1 MDYVKG
7 ILSGLAAILIAE
19 FVFFWPFISGTKA
32 TGMSVVAGLF
42 VESVVSPRFWVV
54 AALSFGCFFAASRS
68 STILRVLFF
77 WVPTLVVAALGFAI
91 VAMYTYLAWV
101 SKHQ

>member
-7 ILSGLAAILIAE
+7 ILSGLAAIFIAE
-19 FVFFWPFISGTKA
+19 FVFFWPFLRGTKA

-42 VESVVSPRFWVV
+42 VESIFSPRFWVV
-54 AALSFGCFFAASRS
+54 AVLSFGCFFAASRG

-77 WVPTLVVAALGFAI
+77 WVPTLVVSALGFAV
-91 VAMYTYLAWV
+91 VALYTYLALI
-101 SKHQ
+101 SKRQ

>member
-1 MDYVKG
+1 MDYFKG
-7 ILSGLAAILIAE
+7 ILSGLASIFIAE
-19 FVFFWPFISGTKA
+19 FVFFWPFIRGTKA

-42 VESVVSPRFWVV
+42 GESVLSPKFWVV
-54 AALSFGCFFAASRS
+54 AALSFGCFFAASRG

-77 WVPTLVVAALGFAI
+77 WVPTLAVSALGFAI
-91 VAMYTYLAWV
+91 VAMYTYLALS

>member
-7 ILSGLAAILIAE
+7 ILSGLAVILIAE